1 MKITPDHSALV
12 GIPAE
17 VTQRGSHLD
26 LYADDE
32 LGFDSSAADRCSLD
46 MASGSPQVEVFEA
59 IGGAISRR
67 VDDIGE
73 GLRTL
78 LLV

>member
-1 MKITPDHSALV
+1 M
-12 GIPAE
+12 
-17 VTQRGSHLD
+17 TQLRDHLD
-26 LYADDE
+26 LGADDE
-32 LGFDSSAADRCSLD
+32 LGFDSSAVGRRSLD
-46 MASGSPQVEVFEA
+46 MTIGSPQVKVFEA

-78 LLV
+78 LLD